1 MEHGGLSE
9 RSLRPS
15 EVRQVHLITTAST
28 EAHVEHDGCNVVL
41 GHTLEHIVCRH
52 GRRPPRQHPQPPRHG
67 AAAPSRPQ
75 LRAAHGGGAPRCR
88 HLKERVWRAIASV
101 LGARSYMQPLVPL
114 DHSALSRVP
123 HDVYTLV
130 LICIFDNNIRITKE
144 LKVPPPAMH

>member
-1 MEHGGLSE
+1 MEHGGISE

-101 LGARSYMQPLVPL
+101 LGARSYMQPLFPL

-130 LICIFDNNIRITKE
+130 
-144 LKVPPPAMH
+144 